1 MSDAPERVN
10 LHRLSMEHDG
20 EDPEGYR
27 SGYARLGPR
36 LGADMM
42 GATVYEIPPAQS
54 ICPYH
59 YEYVNEEWL
68 VVLEGRPVLR
78 TPGGEEELEPGDVRC
93 FPVGPAGAHKV
104 TNRGGATA
112 RVLMLSTSQRPL
124 IAVYP
129 DSDKLAVSPRHP
141 DADPRDRMLI
151 RRQESLD
158 YYDGE
163 LA

>member
-1 MSDAPERVN
+1 MNLFDVPVVDDA
-10 LHRLSMEHDG
+10 D
-20 EDPEGYR
+20 DPEGYR
-27 SGYARLGPR
+27 TSYARIGALVGGSKLG
-36 LGADMM
+36 LS
-42 GATVYEIPPAQS
+42 VYQIRPGQS

-78 TPGGEEELEPGDVRC
+78 TPGGEEELEPGDVAC

-104 TNRGGATA
+104 TNRGEATA
-112 RVLMLSTSQRPL
+112 RVLMLSTLQGPL

-129 DSDKLAVSPRHP
+129 DSDKLAVGPRHP
-141 DADPRDRMLI
+141 DADPRDRLLV
-151 RRQESLD
+151 RRGESLD